1 MWSNPVPVAL
11 AVQPVGAGVLL
22 VRRAQDPGRGLW
34 ALPGGYLNPHEAPD
48 DAAVRELQEETGVGG
63 REPRLV
69 AVMGGLRDNTVIIAY
84 RMEPLTELD
93 RLVTDSPEEVLDV
106 QVFLLD
112 ELPLLAFSA
121 HEEILAA
128 VFQNP

>member
-1 MWSNPVPVAL
+1 MPVAL

>member
-1 MWSNPVPVAL
+1 MPVAL

-84 RMEPLTELD
+84 RMEPVTELD

>member
-1 MWSNPVPVAL
+1 VPVAL

-84 RMEPLTELD
+84 RMEPVTELD

>member
-84 RMEPLTELD
+84 RMEPVTELD